1 MEVPNYQRF
10 PIFDLKFYAKW
21 EPITYQIRYELNGG
35 ENHESNPKTYTVN
48 DEIDLFNPSKEG
60 WVFDGWY
67 DNMELKGPNLQK
79 IEKGTLNNLTL
90 YARWSKEAY
99 VDYQAIWNEARQT
112 WYIKVTVPGE
122 DLDQDSIASIEMV
135 RKAGELLDAP
145 VALTPDTDKVL
156 WFGVAGRNGYLNGN
170 VGEYVFKVVRKDGSI
185 YTFSFTYDKEEVK
198 DVVGKFDAQ
207 IDYQAVYNGR
217 KDKYQIKI
225 YVPGEDFDNQNVQSI
240 TIIKEA
246 GTVLAEPKPVIVT
259 IDKVLWF
266 EVADS
271 EANLFAGND
280 GDYTYQV
287 VRLDGSIYTFDFNYD
302 FSKVEID

>member
-1 MEVPNYQRF
+1 LDAPVVLTPDTDKVLWFGVAGIDGYLNRKENGEYVFKVVRKDGSIYTFSFTYDKEEV
-10 PIFDLKFYAKW
+10 
-21 EPITYQIRYELNGG
+21 EGVELI
-35 ENHESNPKTYTVN
+35 EA
-48 DEIDLFNPSKEG
+48 EIDYKAV
-60 WVFDGWY
+60 WDGTR
-67 DNMELKGPNLQK
+67 DK
-79 IEKGTLNNLTL
+79 
-90 YARWSKEAY
+90 
-99 VDYQAIWNEARQT
+99 

-225 YVPGEDFDNQNVQSI
+225 YVPGEDFDIQNVQSI

-302 FSKVEID
+302 VSKVKID

>member
-1 MEVPNYQRF
+1 MAGRLLETPVVLTPDTDKVLWFGVADTEGRLFVDKDGEYVFKVTRKDGSIYTFSFTYHKEEV
-10 PIFDLKFYAKW
+10 
-21 EPITYQIRYELNGG
+21 EGVEL
-35 ENHESNPKTYTVN
+35 
-48 DEIDLFNPSKEG
+48 
-60 WVFDGWY
+60 
-67 DNMELKGPNLQK
+67 
-79 IEKGTLNNLTL
+79 IE
-90 YARWSKEAY
+90 AD
-99 VDYQAIWNEARQT
+99 VDYDAVWNEARQT

-135 RKAGELLDAP
+135 RKADQLLDAP
-145 VALTPDTDKVL
+145 VVLTPDTDKVL

-170 VGEYVFKVVRKDGSI
+170 VGEYVYKVVRKDGSI

-198 DVVGKFDAQ
+198 DVVGEFDAQ

-217 KDKYQIKI
+217 IDKYQIKI
-225 YVPGEDFDNQNVQSI
+225 YVPGEDFDIQNVQSI

-287 VRLDGSIYTFDFNYD
+287 VRLDGSIYTFDFKYD
-302 FSKVEID
+302 SSKVEID

>member
-1 MEVPNYQRF
+1 
-10 PIFDLKFYAKW
+10 
-21 EPITYQIRYELNGG
+21 
-35 ENHESNPKTYTVN
+35 
-48 DEIDLFNPSKEG
+48 
-60 WVFDGWY
+60 
-67 DNMELKGPNLQK
+67 
-79 IEKGTLNNLTL
+79 
-90 YARWSKEAY
+90 
-99 VDYQAIWNEARQT
+99 
-112 WYIKVTVPGE
+112 
-122 DLDQDSIASIEMV
+122 MV
-135 RKAGELLDAP
+135 KKAGQLLDAP
-145 VALTPDTDKVL
+145 VVLTPDTDKVL
-156 WFGVAGRNGYLNGN
+156 WFGVAGIDGYLNREEN
-170 VGEYVFKVVRKDGSI
+170 GEYVFKVVRKDGSI

-225 YVPGEDFDNQNVQSI
+225 YVPGEDFDIQNVQSI

-287 VRLDGSIYTFDFNYD
+287 VRLDGSIYTFDFKYD
-302 FSKVEID
+302 SSKVEID